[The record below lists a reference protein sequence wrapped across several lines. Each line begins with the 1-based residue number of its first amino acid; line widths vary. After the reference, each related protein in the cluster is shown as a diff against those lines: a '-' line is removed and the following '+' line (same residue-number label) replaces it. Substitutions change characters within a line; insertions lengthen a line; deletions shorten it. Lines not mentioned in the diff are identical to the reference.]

1 MLCSGILPGLR
12 VIVQGFGIGIATAGR
27 VVGGVR
33 VVAASF
39 PGWARVVL
47 WAAHQSRS
55 RRVHRVLP
63 PRRAVV
69 SRRAGPVVVVV
80 TPVGPHPPPLL
91 LGAIKATSSHQGRR
105 VAVATRQASIVTI
118 IVVIAT
124 SVVIVTVSIVRTVTI
139 IPAVIVTIIVVIV
152 IVAVATVTTIIVVVV
167 IATITRGLVTI
178 INRGVTGDEILVGVP
193 SPGCHVRVVIVWR
206 HGVVPSR
213 RRHTVVHR
221 RRVVLVE
228 AALKAVPVVSVL
240 PGRVV
245 LLGVPAVPAVLPV
258 VPPEIIPDNE
268 PIIN

>member
-1 MLCSGILPGLR
+1 MLCSGILSGLR
-12 VIVQGFGIGIATAGR
+12 VIVQGFGVGVATAR
-27 VVGGVR
+27 WVVGGVR
-33 VVAASF
+33 MVAASS
-39 PGWARVVL
+39 PGRARVVL
-47 WAAHQSRS
+47 RAAHQPRS
-55 RRVHRVLP
+55 RRVHRILP
-63 PRRAVV
+63 PGRPVL

-80 TPVGPHPPPLL
+80 TPVGPHPTPFL
-91 LGAIKATSSHQGRR
+91 LGAVEATPSHQGRR
-105 VAVATRQASIVTI
+105 VAVATRQATIVTI

-193 SPGCHVRVVIVWR
+193 SPGGHVGVVVVWR

-213 RRHTVVHR
+213 RRHAVVHR

-228 AALKAVPVVSVL
+228 AALEAVPVVAVL
-240 PGRVV
+240 PRRVV
-245 LLGVPAVPAVLPV
+245 LLSVAAVTAVLSV
-258 VPPEIIPDNE
+258 VPPEVIPDSE